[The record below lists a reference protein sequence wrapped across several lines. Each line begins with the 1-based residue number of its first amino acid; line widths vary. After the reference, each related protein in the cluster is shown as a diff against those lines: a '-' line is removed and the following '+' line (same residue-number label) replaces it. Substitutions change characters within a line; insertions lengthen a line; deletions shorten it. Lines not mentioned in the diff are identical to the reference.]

1 MTKLQ
6 TPNLT
11 HALIVAL
18 ACGIAG
24 YLGSGQIALAAP
36 PQEASASSGASAQA
50 LPRDVHPESLSRVP
64 IVRREDMAAEGQ
76 RVYDIVMGPQ
86 TRSLAGLQGPYGIWL
101 HSPALGE
108 KLLAASQY
116 LRYQTDLDRRL
127 TELATLVVAREL
139 DNQFEWT
146 AHEPAAL
153 RDGLE
158 QHIIDIVKYRREP
171 VGLGEKETVII
182 RMGREM
188 FRQKKVSSETYAEAV
203 RLFGLKGVVNLS
215 ALMAHYTM
223 IGMMLN
229 TFDQQLHPGWQP
241 LLPIP

>member
-1 MTKLQ
+1 MTAEPANPAPQ
-6 TPNLT
+6 
-11 HALIVAL
+11 
-18 ACGIAG
+18 
-24 YLGSGQIALAAP
+24 QAA
-36 PQEASASSGASAQA
+36 ASSQAGARS
-50 LPRDVHPESLSRVP
+50 LPSDVNPASLSRVP
-64 IVRREDMAAEGQ
+64 LIRREEMDEAGK
-76 RVYDIVMGPQ
+76 RVYDILMGPQ
-86 TRSLAGLQGPYGIWL
+86 TRTLAGLQGPYGIWL
-101 HSPALGE
+101 HSPQLGE
-108 KLLAASQY
+108 KLLAASQH
-116 LRYQTDLDRRL
+116 LRYQTDLGRRL

-158 QHIIDIVKYRREP
+158 PRIIDIVKYRRDP

-182 RMGREM
+182 HMGREL

-203 RLFGLKGVVNLS
+203 RLFGVRGVVNLS

-229 TFDQQLHPGWQP
+229 TFDQQLHSGWEP
-241 LLPIP
+241 MLPIP

>member
-1 MTKLQ
+1 MKSS
-6 TPNLT
+6 
-11 HALIVAL
+11 ALIVAL

-24 YLGSGQIALAAP
+24 YLWTGQIARSAP
-36 PQEASASSGASAQA
+36 PQEASAQPVASAQS
-50 LPRDVHPESLSRVP
+50 LPRDVNPESLSRVP
-64 IVRREDMAAEGQ
+64 LVRREDMDAEGK

-86 TRSLAGLQGPYGIWL
+86 TRSLACLQGPYWIWL
-101 HSPALGE
+101 HNPQLGE

-116 LRYQTDLDRRL
+116 LRYQTDLGRRL
-127 TELATLVVAREL
+127 TELATLVIAREM
-139 DNQFEWT
+139 DSQFEWT

-158 QHIIDIVKYRREP
+158 QNVIDVVKYRREP
-171 VGLGEKETVII
+171 ASLGEKETAII

-229 TFDQQLHPGWQP
+229 TFDQQLHPEWKP
-241 LLPIP
+241 LLPSP

>member
-1 MTKLQ
+1 MRWS
-6 TPNLT
+6 
-11 HALIVAL
+11 ALIVTL
-18 ACGIAG
+18 ACG
-24 YLGSGQIALAAP
+24 LALCFWGASMACAAP
-36 PQEASASSGASAQA
+36 QQEASGTAAASAQS
-50 LPRDVHPESLSRVP
+50 LPSDVNPASLSRVP
-64 IVRREDMAAEGQ
+64 LIRREEMDAEGK
-76 RVYDIVMGPQ
+76 RVYDLVMGPQ

-101 HSPALGE
+101 HNPELGE

-116 LRYQTDLDRRL
+116 LRYRTDLGRRL
-127 TELATLVVAREL
+127 TELATLVIAREM

-158 QHIIDIVKYRREP
+158 QNIIDVVKYRRDP

-182 RMGREM
+182 RMGREL

-203 RLFGLKGVVNLS
+203 RLFGVKGVVNLS

-229 TFDQQLHPGWQP
+229 TFDQQLHSGWEP
-241 LLPIP
+241 LLPMP

>member
-1 MTKLQ
+1 MRS
-6 TPNLT
+6 P
-11 HALIVAL
+11 ALVVAL
-18 ACGIAG
+18 CGIAG
-24 YLGSGQIALAAP
+24 YLGAGQIAHAAP
-36 PQEASASSGASAQA
+36 QQAASSAQA

-64 IVRREDMAAEGQ
+64 LVRREDMDEEGK
-76 RVYDIVMGPQ
+76 RVYDLVMGPQ

-101 HSPALGE
+101 HNPALGE

-116 LRYQTDLDRRL
+116 LRYQTDLGRRL
-127 TELATLVVAREL
+127 TELATLVIAREL
-139 DNQFEWT
+139 ENQFEWT

-158 QHIIDIVKYRREP
+158 QNIIDIVKYRREP
-171 VGLGEKETVII
+171 LGLGEKESVII

-203 RLFGLKGVVNLS
+203 RLFGIKEVVNLS

-229 TFDQQLHPGWQP
+229 TFDQQLHPGWKP
-241 LLPIP
+241 LLPLP